1 VKQDPATVP
10 DAPLRW
16 EELTPKRRTDE
27 VQIRTAISLGLL
39 AGAVLTGCAQAEATP
54 PTTTTTSST
63 TMTST
68 TTSSPPT
75 TSTTTTTVGRPV
87 VVAPPAT
94 PRAERPTA
102 TITAGARC
110 GNNLPPCSVCMRE
123 SRCTYGIVSNGGCS
137 GWNCYGKW
145 QFDPTTWRAVVHRY
159 GLTDIPDWP
168 VTSWAQVTPAMEDRV
183 AAALWDHGRGCGHW
197 NACG

>member
-1 VKQDPATVP
+1 M
-10 DAPLRW
+10 
-16 EELTPKRRTDE
+16 
-27 VQIRTAISLGLL
+27 QIRTAISLGLL

-68 TTSSPPT
+68 TTTSSPP
-75 TSTTTTTVGRPV
+75 TSTTTTLPRPV
-87 VVAPPAT
+87 AVAPT
-94 PRAERPTA
+94 VTSPRAERPTA
-102 TITAGARC
+102 TMNASC

-145 QFDPTTWRAVVHRY
+145 QFDPTTWRSTVHRY

-183 AAALWDHGRGCGHW
+183 AAALWANGAGCGHW
-197 NACG
+197 AAC

>member
-1 VKQDPATVP
+1 MQAT
-10 DAPLRW
+10 
-16 EELTPKRRTDE
+16 
-27 VQIRTAISLGLL
+27 
-39 AGAVLTGCAQAEATP
+39 
-54 PTTTTTSST
+54 
-63 TMTST
+63 
-68 TTSSPPT
+68 
-75 TSTTTTTVGRPV
+75 TTTTTV
-87 VVAPPAT
+87 PAT
-94 PRAERPTA
+94 TTTSTQPVMRPA
-102 TITAGARC
+102 PVSPVNEEPARITYADSSRC

-183 AAALWDHGRGCGHW
+183 AAALWANGAGCGHW
-197 NACG
+197 AAC